1 MDAEEEVLRKMDV
14 ELDKPESGCCGM
26 AGGFG
31 YERGEHYE
39 VSVKAG
45 ERVLLPAVRAA
56 EKSTVILADGF
67 SCREQIEQETKRKGM
82 HLAQV
87 LQMALWQDDADQ
99 FSEEFPEK
107 KFVDGKKLRDPHK
120 TRNRALMVI
129 ALSIGIGMGLLLKNK
144 K

>member
-1 MDAEEEVLRKMDV
+1 MDTEEEVLKKLGV
-14 ELDKPESGCCGM
+14 ELQIPDSGCCGM

-45 ERVLLPAVRAA
+45 ERVLLPAVRGA
-56 EKSTVILADGF
+56 ERSTIILADGF
-67 SCREQIEQETKRKGM
+67 SCREQIEQETNRKGM

-87 LQMALWQDDADQ
+87 LQMALQQ
-99 FSEEFPEK
+99 NNPGEFSTDPPEK
-107 KFVDGKKLRDPHK
+107 IFVDGKKLKDPHK
-120 TRNRALMVI
+120 ARNTALMLI
-129 ALSIGIGMGLLLKNK
+129 AMSVGIAAGFLLKNK